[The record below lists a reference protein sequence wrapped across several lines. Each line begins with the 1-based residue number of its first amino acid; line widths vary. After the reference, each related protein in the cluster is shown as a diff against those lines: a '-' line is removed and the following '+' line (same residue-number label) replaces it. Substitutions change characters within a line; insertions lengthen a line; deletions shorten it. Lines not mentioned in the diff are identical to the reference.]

1 VHLVTRNDSGEAAST
16 EIALDELAGEG
27 AAILIAGL
35 EPASAERAT
44 RWAQRHHV
52 PVVVLAPTEPIGD
65 APFVFSLGA
74 PRTAVVRAL
83 LRALPALAT
92 GTLAPI
98 IDASEV
104 DGYPANVGATGL
116 TLAPPVPCDMPAARA
131 GERRF
136 PTSQWDRDGT
146 HRWLVSGVAGCAPD
160 LVAELGAAHARGTIA
175 LTLEAARLLPASP
188 GLRVLTAQ
196 AGIVPASGAGDPR
209 ADELRRFSAA
219 LGALTWWAA
228 LGRDAATLARAAV
241 LKLPADQV
249 TLWRAVE
256 DRRVHARDQLAAVR
270 VRLWT
275 TDAAGWADGHAIR
288 RTVCA
293 LDVGTVSR

>member
-1 VHLVTRNDSGEAAST
+1 VHLVTRNDSGEGAST

-27 AAILIAGL
+27 AAIVIAGL
-35 EPASAERAT
+35 EAASAERAA

-52 PVVVLAPTEPIGD
+52 SVVVLAPTEPIGESS
-65 APFVFSLGA
+65 FVFSLGA
-74 PRTAVVRAL
+74 PRAEVVRAL
-83 LRALPALAT
+83 VRALPGLAT
-92 GTLAPI
+92 GSLAPI

-104 DGYPANVGATGL
+104 VGYPADVGATGL

-131 GERRF
+131 GDRRF

-146 HRWLVSGVAGCAPD
+146 RRWLISGAAGCAPD
-160 LVAELGAAHARGTIA
+160 LVAELGAAHARGTLA
-175 LTLEAARLLPASP
+175 LTLEAARLLAAPQ

-196 AGIVPASGAGDPR
+196 AGVVPTSGAGDPR
-209 ADELRRFSAA
+209 AEELRRFSAA

-256 DRRVHARDQLAAVR
+256 DRRAQARDQLAAAR
-270 VRLWT
+270 ARLWSS
-275 TDAAGWADGHAIR
+275 DAAGWGDSRAIR
-288 RTVCA
+288 RKVCV
-293 LDVGTVSR
+293 LDVGTASR